1 MNKHYLAETERE
13 CLAWPDASCA
23 PEDGGK
29 HGRIILRYKGESRII
44 VVSNT
49 PSDARAIKN
58 HLALVKRE
66 LRGMGASRTVVP
78 INPNQRERERNK
90 PVRIDMPLAPHPAL
104 NNPFDNLESIMTQP
118 NSIASIFAAI
128 DKLRYSEMLTL
139 AAFLSHVAQTEK
151 LRRSNVYDWARTLQS
166 ACDESK
172 AAPVEQRTSSAVPA

>member
-1 MNKHYLAETERE
+1 MNRHYLAETERE
-13 CLAWPDASCA
+13 CAAWPDASCE
-23 PEDGGK
+23 PEEGSK
-29 HGRIILRYKGESRII
+29 HGRIILRYKGESRMI

-78 INPNQRERERNK
+78 INPNQRERTIN
-90 PVRIDMPLAPHPAL
+90 PAVRIDMPLAAHPAL
-104 NNPFDNLESIMTQP
+104 ANPFENLESIMTQP
-118 NSIASIFAAI
+118 TSIASIFAAI

-139 AAFLSHVAQTEK
+139 AEFLSQIATDNK
-151 LRRSNVYDWARTLQS
+151 LRRSYPDDWARTLQA

-172 AAPVEQRTSSAVPA
+172 AGAATRGDANV